1 MIPTQ
6 PTQNIATYASEAPAE
21 MLIPPGGTPVPQEE
35 YQDGVRPLDTLPA
48 AWWNWLWQK
57 FSLEEQN
64 IVSVL
69 NSFHSELVNLLT
81 EGGITTP
88 SESSVT
94 QVAAAVKNIH
104 ERLATTSVAGSI
116 KADNSTFGAIDV
128 DSSTGVAT
136 MNGAGNGV
144 LDTTPQDLT
153 GAINELVSR
162 IAALESAPAADS
174 VPAGVM
180 TAYGGE
186 TIPSGWLLCD
196 GRALN
201 RTTYASLF
209 TAIGTKWGAGDGSTT
224 FNIPDMREAVPVGI
238 GQRASGVA
246 THDTY
251 TLGQFKDDQSQRFTL
266 FLRTPTHNN
275 NISATENVFGQDGS
289 QPSQAYQHTVNAS
302 AKVYTSRPLYVRN
315 YSDDSI
321 RSYAAWNGSSWTENT
336 GLRTGATNRTKQ
348 IGLNFIIKF

>member
-94 QVAAAVKNIH
+94 QVADAVKNIH
-104 ERLATTSVAGSI
+104 ERLATTAVAGSI

-128 DSSTGVAT
+128 NSSTGVAT
-136 MNGAGNGV
+136 MNGAGNGA
-144 LDTTPQDLT
+144 LDTTPQNLT
-153 GAINELVSR
+153 DAINELVSR
-162 IAALESAPAADS
+162 VAALENAPAADS
-174 VPAGVM
+174 VPSGVM
-180 TAYGGE
+180 AAYCGE

-224 FNIPDMREAVPVGI
+224 FNIPDMRDRGTMGAGTKGSLGEYKNSATAVNGLDTYSKA
-238 GQRASGVA
+238 ASRVTAFSYDTAMQSGSSNNGYILYSTGVA
-246 THDTY
+246 PVNPSYQLFAQPGNYHNDPDWGGNYYSFDNLRSKDTE
-251 TLGQFKDDQSQRFTL
+251 TWAKHAR
-266 FLRTPTHNN
+266 
-275 NISATENVFGQDGS
+275 
-289 QPSQAYQHTVNAS
+289 VN
-302 AKVYTSRPLYVRN
+302 Y
-315 YSDDSI
+315 
-321 RSYAAWNGSSWTENT
+321 
-336 GLRTGATNRTKQ
+336 
-348 IGLNFIIKF
+348 IIKY